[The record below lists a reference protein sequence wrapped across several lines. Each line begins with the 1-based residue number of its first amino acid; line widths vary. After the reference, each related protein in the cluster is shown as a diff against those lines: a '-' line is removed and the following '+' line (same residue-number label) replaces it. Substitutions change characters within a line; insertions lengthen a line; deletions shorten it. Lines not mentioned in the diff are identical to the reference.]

1 MIACKMAVIC
11 PERILTMVLLAATG
25 GGWDA
30 IPMSLNALSIIA
42 HGCFDKTLF
51 GKARLETELIYSQ
64 KRLGQ
69 NILDKCTVRDIMIE
83 KRFQRLCRCKEPVDY
98 SVGERGQLYAIWN
111 HKLTE
116 KELVDIRNSKIL
128 VKLLHGKYDILANPR
143 RGINLARR
151 LYAPIIMV
159 DGGHLVIHE
168 NAKQVGK
175 EILKIITL

>member
-64 KRLGQ
+64 KRLGVK
-69 NILDKCTVRDIMIE
+69 NLWIILLVS
-83 KRFQRLCRCKEPVDY
+83 VDNY
-98 SVGERGQLYAIWN
+98 MQS
-111 HKLTE
+111 
-116 KELVDIRNSKIL
+116 
-128 VKLLHGKYDILANPR
+128 
-143 RGINLARR
+143 GITNCQTKNWWISEIARS
-151 LYAPIIMV
+151 L
-159 DGGHLVIHE
+159 
-168 NAKQVGK
+168 
-175 EILKIITL
+175 